1 MDLPIIVLQKEKLI
15 SLCAVCISDR
25 NGGQIAL
32 LIIVSTLILLGIGN
46 WVWKKY
52 FLNKKQRSQ
61 QKYFKYSPFS
71 AFA

>member
-1 MDLPIIVLQKEKLI
+1 MIFQTLIFQPEKLI

-32 LIIVSTLILLGIGN
+32 LIIISSLIVLAVGN

-52 FLNKKQRSQ
+52 FPNKNQRSQ
-61 QKYFKYSPFS
+61 QK
-71 AFA
+71 

>member
-15 SLCAVCISDR
+15 SLCAVFISDR

-61 QKYFKYSPFS
+61 QK
-71 AFA
+71 